1 MAEVAASKA
10 LQQCI
15 DKIKD
20 NLFRYRNQ
28 IGSIERFVLEGVDFP
43 NVGSYHIRP

>member
-28 IGSIERFVLEGVDFP
+28 IGNADRLML
-43 NVGSYHIRP
+43 